1 MPGTRAPVPLGAQ
14 SRGQEGEPMPPE
26 HDDYRERQLAALRRY
41 VSDLDVR
48 RQHNGQARLAE
59 DRRRPA
65 WPWLLLT
72 LALMAVS
79 LAGGV
84 AIGDNRD
91 AVRDRARFSGVTTSS
106 VAASPTASPEC
117 AEAVERANE
126 TISHAVRVSGALREH
141 TEAMNKLLN
150 GSMKAEA
157 AVRAG
162 TPSLIAGSAE
172 SAKFDVPLAHH
183 RQGGQRRELPAP

>member
-1 MPGTRAPVPLGAQ
+1 
-14 SRGQEGEPMPPE
+14 MPPE
-26 HDDYRERQLAALRRY
+26 HDDYRQRQLAALRRY

-65 WPWLLLT
+65 WPWLLAT

-84 AIGDNRD
+84 AIGGNRD

-106 VAASPTASPEC
+106 VAASPAASPEC

-126 TISHAVRVSGALREH
+126 TISHAVGVSGALREH

-150 GSMKAEA
+150 GSMKADA
-157 AVRAG
+157 AVKAG

-172 SAKFDVPLAHH
+172 SAKFDVALADY
-183 RQGGQRRELPAP
+183 RKVVDRCELRTP

>member
-1 MPGTRAPVPLGAQ
+1 
-14 SRGQEGEPMPPE
+14 MPPE

-48 RQHNGQARLAE
+48 RRQHNGQARLVE
-59 DRRRPA
+59 EPRRTA

-84 AIGDNRD
+84 AIGGNRD
-91 AVRDRARFSGVTTSS
+91 AVRDRARFSGTTASS

-126 TISHAVRVSGALREH
+126 TMSHAVRVSGALREH

-150 GSMKAEA
+150 GKLDSEA
-157 AVRAG
+157 AVQAG

-172 SAKFDVPLAHH
+172 SAKFDVALADY
-183 RQGGQRRELPAP
+183 RKVVDRCELQTP